1 MPIII
6 QKTMDELK
14 RIFHTQRTDSIIRSL
29 TSAGILYEREG
40 RGNSAAYA
48 FTEPQSVLKLILI
61 SDYGFTPSRYL
72 EAVCELFK
80 GYFYGSRPY
89 SRMFQKDIAEI
100 LDVHPDTISNWIKK
114 FHKCG
119 ILAKGVYDDL
129 IPVCYCS
136 SFSIEGKREVVEIT
150 EEEYRRTKA
159 RISAALQKGISWT
172 DAMHSCGNVFEL
184 KAECINGFYWNP
196 LFNKIENEII
206 TELEEIQNNYGK
218 FYAEQ

>member
-6 QKTMDELK
+6 QKTIIELK
-14 RIFHTQRTDSIIRSL
+14 QVFHAKRTDSVKRTL
-29 TSAGILYEREG
+29 ASAGITYTIAG
-40 RGNSAAYA
+40 QGKSAVYT

-61 SDYGFTPSRYL
+61 SDYGFPANRQL
-72 EAVCELFK
+72 EQASQFFI

-89 SRMFQKDIAEI
+89 TRMFQKDIAD
-100 LDVHPDTISNWIKK
+100 LFGVCSNTVSNWIKK
-114 FHKCG
+114 FHNCG

-172 DAMHSCGNVFEL
+172 DAILSCGNVFKL
-184 KAECINGFYWNP
+184 KAECINAFYWNP
-196 LFNKIENEII
+196 LLSKIQNEIKI
-206 TELEEIQNNYGK
+206 ELEELQNSYGK
-218 FYAEQ
+218 FYT